1 LARKKEVTDMA
12 IDPKRF
18 GTDLKLLNNLD
29 LVKSSRDPPNDLFT
43 RVRAETNQVDLD
55 MHSDVDNLV
64 QALLL
69 RFLTPVGEMAL
80 LGHPDYGSRLHD
92 LIGELN
98 NETNRNRA
106 KLFTLQALQAEPRVK
121 EVRSVDVTQNRGD
134 PVRMDIKISLLPVDS
149 DTLLNLVFPF
159 FLERGAEA

>member
-1 LARKKEVTDMA
+1 MEQIFR
-12 IDPKRF
+12 
-18 GTDLKLLNNLD
+18 LLRNLE
-29 LVKSSRDPPNDLFT
+29 LTKSSRDPGNDLST
-43 RVRAETNQVDLD
+43 RQRVGHRQFDLD
-55 MHSDVDNLV
+55 TLSTADNLA

-69 RFLTPVGEMAL
+69 RFLTPVGAL
-80 LGHPDYGSRLHD
+80 TILGHPDYGSRLEE

-121 EVRSVDVTQNRGD
+121 EVRSVTVTQSLRD
-134 PVRMDIKISLLPVDS
+134 RTRMDIKVSLLPVDS

-159 FLERGAEA
+159 FLERGTET